1 MPEPITVPI
10 VIDPAELV
18 EIGFEYM
25 RANIADWDSSRGDP
39 DSQTIA
45 ACAQIIAE
53 GATPASD
60 VPLAIFRYIGRWVD
74 GLLAIDATPAQ
85 TTATVTAL
93 DADGYTIFDGTRFEI
108 KTSGDTGQVFYSV
121 GDVTIAPLS
130 VSTATGEVVLV
141 AETPGAAGSGL
152 PADSEVVPVDALA
165 WVDTVTLTAITTG
178 GVDAETDEQYLAR
191 WIILRQ
197 LSSDTP
203 LLAVDAADL
212 IRVLIPGIGRTL
224 ALDNYDPDTDTYG
237 NEKVITVGVA
247 DPAGEPPAGGTITAA
262 EALIEARRGL
272 NFVCNVIPA
281 TYTTIAVA
289 TTFVTYSGFDVDGVE
304 AAVAAALAA
313 FFSPATW
320 STPPGSD
327 ATVWKPTTHVY
338 LNDVISLVDHVE
350 GVDRVTS
357 LGMSAV
363 REVTGAAA
371 TDIFTAAGHGMVLNQ
386 PFAFAGAVGGAP
398 LTSNTTYYAR
408 DITTDTFKVSL
419 TNGGAVVN
427 VTTDMTAGQIYSIAA
442 TDVPL
447 DQPAALTRPAGM
459 GVAGTAP

>member
-165 WVDTVTLTAITTG
+165 WVDTVTLEAVTTG
-178 GVDAETDEQYLAR
+178 GEDAETDEQYLAR

-203 LLAVDAADL
+203 LMAADAAAL
-212 IRVLIPGIGRTL
+212 IQALIPGVGRTI
-224 ALDNYDPDTDTYG
+224 ALDNYNPGDDTYD
-237 NEKVITVGVA
+237 NEKMIAVGVA
-247 DPAGEPPAGGTITAA
+247 DVTGEPVAGAVKTAA
-262 EALIEARRGL
+262 QALVEAKRGL
-272 NFVCNVIPA
+272 NFVINVIDA
-281 TYTTIAVA
+281 TYNPIAVA
-289 TTFVTYSGFDVDGVE
+289 VTFTTYPGFDVDGVE
-304 AAVAAALAA
+304 AAVIAALQAYL
-313 FFSPATW
+313 SPATW
-320 STPPGSD
+320 STPPAAD
-327 ATVWKPTTHVY
+327 ATVWLAKTHVRY
-338 LNDVISLVDHVE
+338 LELVAAVDRVE
-350 GVDRVTS
+350 GVDEIQTLI
-357 LGMSAV
+357 LGPV
-363 REVTGAAA
+363 LNAAGLA
-371 TDIFTAAGHGMVLNQ
+371 STDVFTATGHGYILNDPVLF
-386 PFAFAGAVGGAP
+386 PTLTGGAP
-398 LTSNTTYYAR
+398 LAASVAYYAR
-408 DITTDTFKVSL
+408 DITTDTFKVAL
-419 TNGGAVVN
+419 TPGGAAVN
-427 VTTDMTAGQIYSIAA
+427 VTTDATGTVYSLKQA
-442 TDVPL
+442 DVAL
-447 DQPAALTRPAGM
+447 LGPAPLTRAS
-459 GVAGTAP
+459 VITAAGTAP